1 MKVFVTGAGGQ
12 LGYDVIREVKR
23 RGYYSI
29 GSDIT
34 KIAEPL
40 SDEMVHLDITDID
53 EVKRVLEEKRPDV
66 VIHCAAWTAVDL
78 AEEADML
85 PKAYEIN
92 VNGTK
97 NIANVCRNLDCKMIY
112 ISTDYVFSGEG
123 DTPWLPESTETIP
136 VNTYGKTKLAGEHI
150 VSDLLDKYFIV
161 RVSWLFGRN
170 GGNFV
175 KTMLNIGRKNDVI
188 RVVADQFGTP
198 TYTVDLARLLLD
210 MAEGDKYGYYHASN
224 EGGYISWFQ
233 FACEIFKQ
241 AQYETEVIP
250 VSTAEYGLNKAKRP
264 LNSRL
269 DKHKLSVMGFTLLP
283 SWQDALLRYLKET
296 NDGKDSCN

>member
-269 DKHKLSVMGFTLLP
+269 DKHKLSAMGFTLLP